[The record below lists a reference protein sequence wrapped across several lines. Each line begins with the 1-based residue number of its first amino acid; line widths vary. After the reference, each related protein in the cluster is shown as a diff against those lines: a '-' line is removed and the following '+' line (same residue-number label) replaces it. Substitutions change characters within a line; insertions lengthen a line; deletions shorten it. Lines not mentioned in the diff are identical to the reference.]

1 MSETHDYIQNIGNSL
16 RLDIELQ
23 GMKLSVHKF
32 VVSATDEI
40 ERWLEEEFK
49 KIISP
54 EYIEV
59 ILKQKAGSFLHKEL
73 DEKIEEYYRSR
84 INKIKISDVI
94 SKSLDK
100 QTKEE

>member
-16 RLDIELQ
+16 RLDMELQ
-23 GMKLSVHKF
+23 AMKVSVHKF

-40 ERWLEEEFK
+40 EKWLEEEFK
-49 KIISP
+49 KVISP

-59 ILKQKAGSFLHKEL
+59 ILKQKADRFLHKEL
-73 DEKIEEYYRSR
+73 DDKIEEYYRSR

-94 SKSLDK
+94 SQSLDK
-100 QTKEE
+100 QPKEE